1 MHANPASAPP
11 RPPLKPPR
19 ARPGILLLNFLIT
32 TPLGALFP
40 RVQRLLYW
48 PARERPRAVAASIAL
63 HAAAFLGMDAIARAA
78 DKHARERAAI
88 GERLREELGRPP
100 WPGEI
105 ENAWREDHGWPPYPD
120 EPTR

>member
-1 MHANPASAPP
+1 
-11 RPPLKPPR
+11 
-19 ARPGILLLNFLIT
+19 
-32 TPLGALFP
+32 
-40 RVQRLLYW
+40 
-48 PARERPRAVAASIAL
+48 
-63 HAAAFLGMDAIARAA
+63 MDAIARAA